1 MQILRSALVLVA
13 LFFFIASCDDA
24 DELSVFPKGQTRIT
38 DVALSVVLR
47 DIRNQGNV
55 SDFSLSF
62 ARAYDERKITEYRA
76 FLLPLEDSIA
86 LNEAESL
93 TAKSYISIAPR
104 GANYDT
110 ILPIGLHDA
119 RGNPIQLATE
129 YRAWILSISD
139 GDYTNKNAVSDPS
152 LPMELI
158 DRELS
163 ITYIGHSGVFI
174 DGYGKKVL
182 IDAIPGQSPGWNP
195 VPPKTSGD
203 IINGN
208 PPYENTNLLCIT
220 HNHEDHFSAPQV
232 SAFGLRNP
240 ETRIVG
246 PLQVLDEIILPNE
259 SVISLDR
266 FNRVD
271 SVINGVELS
280 IFHFRHFDMF
290 GNDFSAVDNFGYMID
305 IGGFRILHV
314 GDFDYSNE
322 NLDPFDFSSMDIN
335 ILIIPTFGTLIS
347 KKNKSLIDSKIN
359 PDHIIAVHLQS
370 STTISDVK
378 AVFGDII
385 VFKNSGDLVSF

>member
-1 MQILRSALVLVA
+1 MQILRSAL
-13 LFFFIASCDDA
+13 LFFAFFLIVSCDNA
-24 DELSVFPKGQTRIT
+24 DDISAFPKDETRIT
-38 DVALSVVLR
+38 DVALRVVLR
-47 DIRNQGNV
+47 DIGNQGNV
-55 SDFSLSF
+55 SDFSLGF
-62 ARAYDERKITEYRA
+62 TRAYDERKITEYRA
-76 FLLPLEDSIA
+76 FLLPLEDSI
-86 LNEAESL
+86 LLSEAESL
-93 TAKSYISIAPR
+93 AEKSYISFEPR
-104 GANYDT
+104 GSNYDT

-119 RGNPIQLATE
+119 RGNPIQLETE

-139 GDYTNKNAVSDPS
+139 GDYANKNAVSNPS

-182 IDAIPGQSPGWNP
+182 IDAIPRQLPGWSP
-195 VPPKTSGD
+195 VPQKTTGD

-208 PPYENTNLLCIT
+208 PPFENTDLLCIT

-266 FNRVD
+266 FKRVD

-290 GNDFSAVDNFGYMID
+290 GNDYSAVDNFGYMIE

-322 NLDPFDFSSMDIN
+322 NLDPFDFSSLDID

-347 KKNKSLIDSKIN
+347 RKNKSLIESKID
-359 PDHIIAVHLQS
+359 PDHIIAVHLES

-385 VFKNSGDLVSF
+385 VFKNSGELVSF